1 MFRVK
6 KGYQGKVSTKGYL
19 GLITEAPQE
28 ILEHLYHIGHTQV
41 ELAPEPKE
49 EYPKPK
55 KKATKKKV
63 NKAIDN
69 KEGEDL
75 PKIEE

>member
-6 KGYQGKVSTKGYL
+6 KGYSGKVSTRGYL
-19 GLITEAPQE
+19 GLIKEASQE
-28 ILEHLYHIGHTQV
+28 VLEHLFHIGHKGV
-41 ELAPEPKE
+41 EEV
-49 EYPKPK
+49 PKPK
-55 KKATKKKV
+55 KKAKKKV
-63 NKAIDN
+63 DKVIDN

>member
-28 ILEHLYHIGHTQV
+28 VLEHLYHIGHAEV
-41 ELAPEPKE
+41 EQAPEPK
-49 EYPKPK
+49 
-55 KKATKKKV
+55 KKAKKKV
-63 NKAIDN
+63 EKTIDN

>member
-41 ELAPEPKE
+41 ELAPEPK
-49 EYPKPK
+49 